1 MIGIDTNVLV
11 RYFAQDD
18 PLQSP
23 VASALLEG
31 LSPERRGYV
40 PLVALVE
47 LVWVMTRRFGIKR
60 SGIVDLVEGILDSR
74 EFVVEAADTVRKA
87 LHSYATSGADFA
99 DCLIERTCHAAAC
112 DWVATFDAAAARTPG
127 FRLLGPNMADR
138 PA

>member
-40 PLVALVE
+40 PIVALVE
-47 LVWVMTRRFGIKR
+47 LVWVMTRRFEVKRNGIAA
-60 SGIVDLVEGILDSR
+60 IVQGILESR
-74 EFVVEAADTVRKA
+74 ELVVESPETVRKA
-87 LHSYATSGADFA
+87 LQSYATSTADFA

-112 DWVATFDAAAARTPG
+112 EWVATFDAAAARTPG
-127 FRLLGPNMADR
+127 FRLLAQGMADER
-138 PA
+138 A